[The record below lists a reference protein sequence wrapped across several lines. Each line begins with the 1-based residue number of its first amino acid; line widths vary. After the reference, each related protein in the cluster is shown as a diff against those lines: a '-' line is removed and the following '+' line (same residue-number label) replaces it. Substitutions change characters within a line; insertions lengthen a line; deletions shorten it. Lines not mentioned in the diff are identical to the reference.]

1 MTTARPST
9 SASPAAGAAP
19 PPRLALV
26 EDDPILGESLAEHLE
41 LEGFRLAWYRKASA
55 GYRGLAAGGHDLM
68 LSDVRLGDGDGRHL
82 YERLQADAPEHLPPA
97 IFMTAYADID
107 DAVALLKLGA
117 ADYFTKP
124 VDPERLVAR
133 LREIC
138 RCPGCAPS
146 RAPSPM
152 GVSPP
157 MRELEARLQA
167 IARYRDTP
175 VLILGPT
182 GVGKEIVAR
191 RLHELQGG
199 AGRLVALNCAAV
211 PEGLIETEL
220 FGQRRGA
227 FTGADRGRPG
237 VFEQAAGGT
246 LLLDEVGDMPE
257 AMQAKL
263 LRVLQDRAV
272 TPVGGSEPIPVQARL
287 VFATHRDLEAE
298 VHAERFREDLYY
310 RIHVVSLRV
319 PPLEERPDD
328 ILWLAEQFLEH
339 HRQRYP
345 AEQRRLSPAAR
356 EALLAHDWPGQ
367 VRELQH
373 AIERACVFATGP
385 VLTPG
390 DLFPERPPDSHSGT
404 SLSERL
410 GEAER
415 AHLERALVANGG
427 RITRTAE
434 ALGLSRKGLWQ
445 KMRRHGLQVPRSRG
459 G

>member
-1 MTTARPST
+1 MTMARPST
-9 SASPAAGAAP
+9 SASPGAGAAP
-19 PPRLALV
+19 PPRVALV
-26 EDDPILGESLAEHLE
+26 EDDPILGESLAEHLQ
-41 LEGFRLAWYRKASA
+41 LEGFRVDWYRTASA
-55 GYRGLAAGGHDLM
+55 GYCGIAAGGHDLL
-68 LSDVRLGDGDGRHL
+68 LSDVRLGDGHGRHL
-82 YERLQADAPEHLPPA
+82 YERLQTDAPEHLPPA
-97 IFMTAYADID
+97 IFITAYADID

-117 ADYFTKP
+117 ADYLTKP

-138 RCPGCAPS
+138 RCPGCAPA
-146 RAPSPM
+146 RDPSPM
-152 GVSPP
+152 GVSPA

-167 IARYRDTP
+167 IARYRDMP

-182 GVGKEIVAR
+182 GVGKEVVAR

-199 AGRLVALNCAAV
+199 TGRLVALNCAAV
-211 PEGLIETEL
+211 PEGLVETEL

-227 FTGADRGRPG
+227 FTGAEHSRPG
-237 VFEQAAGGT
+237 IFEQAAGGT

-287 VFATHRDLEAE
+287 VFATHRDLEAD
-298 VHAERFREDLYY
+298 VAAGRFRKDLYY

-319 PPLEERPDD
+319 PPLAERPDD
-328 ILWLAEQFLEH
+328 ILWLAEGFLDQ
-339 HRQRYP
+339 HRRRYP
-345 AEQRRLSPAAR
+345 AEPRQLSPAAR

-373 AIERACVFATGP
+373 AIERACVFAAGP
-385 VLTPG
+385 VLAPQ
-390 DLFPERPPDSHSGT
+390 DLFLERPPDGQAGA

-410 GEAER
+410 GASER
-415 AHLERALVANGG
+415 AHLERALAANGW

-445 KMRRHGLQVPRSRG
+445 KMRRHGLQVPRTSGR
-459 G
+459 